1 MISPIIIG
9 IAAFIGVTALVGGV
23 ALVLRDK
30 PATKIE
36 DRLDNMTGL
45 DGIGGA
51 KDTAKKKATLLTQPL
66 DETPGI
72 FERVLKRVANIN
84 LNRLLSQADV
94 SLSSL
99 QFGVTCGVMVLVGA
113 AAGLVLGLKL
123 FLIPPLSI
131 IMGCFPFIWLIL
143 KRRRR
148 FKAFSLQL
156 PDALEMLSRCLRSGQ
171 SLTAGFN
178 IVSGEMS
185 APLGVEFGRVF
196 EEQNLGIPLDES
208 LDNLVIRVPNMD
220 LKFFC
225 TAITLQ
231 RQTGGDLS
239 EILDKIGSLI
249 RERFQIWGQVQAL
262 TGEGRLSG
270 IILLALPFVLF
281 LTIYYLNPDYVMV
294 LFEDPVG
301 KKLLAGALFL
311 QVLGA
316 VVIKKIVTIKV

>member
-1 MISPIIIG
+1 MISPLILG
-9 IAAFIGVTALVGGV
+9 IVAFVGVTALVGGV

-30 PATKIE
+30 PASKVE
-36 DRLDNMTGL
+36 DRLDIMTRL
-45 DGIGGA
+45 GGSGDA
-51 KDTAKKKATLLTQPL
+51 KGGAKKKATLLSQPL
-66 DETPGI
+66 DQMPGMFET
-72 FERVLKRVANIN
+72 VLKRVTNIN

-94 SLSSL
+94 TLTSL
-99 QFGVTCGVMVLVGA
+99 QFGITCGVMALLGTV
-113 AAGLVLGLKL
+113 AGLVLGIQLYL
-123 FLIPPLSI
+123 VPFLALV
-131 IMGCFPFIWLIL
+131 MACFPFLWLL
-143 KRRRR
+143 FRRGRR
-148 FKAFSLQL
+148 FKAFSVQL

-178 IVSGEMS
+178 IVSTEIS

-196 EEQNLGIPLDES
+196 EEQNLGIPLNES
-208 LDNLVIRVPNMD
+208 LDNLVARVPNMD

-225 TAITLQ
+225 TAIMLQ

-270 IILLALPFVLF
+270 IILLALPFFLF
-281 LTIYYLNPDYVMV
+281 MVIYYLNPDYLMV

-301 KKLLAGALFL
+301 KKMLAVALVMQVVGAL
-311 QVLGA
+311 
-316 VVIKKIVTIKV
+316 VIKKIVTIKV

>member
-1 MISPIIIG
+1 M
-9 IAAFIGVTALVGGV
+9 GGL

-30 PATKIE
+30 PANKIE
-36 DRLDNMTGL
+36 DRLDIMAGL
-45 DGIGGA
+45 GSGDASPAA
-51 KDTAKKKATLLTQPL
+51 KAKATLLTQPL
-66 DETPGI
+66 DEKPGI
-72 FERVLKRVANIN
+72 FETILKKVANVN

-94 SLSSL
+94 SLSTL
-99 QFGVTCGVMVLVGA
+99 QFGITCGVMGLIGA
-113 AAGLVLGLKL
+113 VAGLVLGLNL
-123 FLIPPLSI
+123 FLVPLMAI
-131 IMGCFPFIWLIL
+131 AMAFFPFIWLLL

-148 FKAFSLQL
+148 FKAFSVQL

-178 IVSGEMS
+178 IVSTEMA

-196 EEQNLGIPLDES
+196 EEQNLGIPLNES
-208 LDNLVIRVPNMD
+208 LDNLIERVPNMD

-225 TAITLQ
+225 TAIMLQ

-239 EILDKIGSLI
+239 EILDKIGGLI

-281 LTIYYLNPDYVMV
+281 MVIYYMNPDYIMV

-301 KKLLAGALFL
+301 KKLLAMAIVMQVVGAL
-311 QVLGA
+311 
-316 VVIKKIVTIKV
+316 VIKKIITIKV